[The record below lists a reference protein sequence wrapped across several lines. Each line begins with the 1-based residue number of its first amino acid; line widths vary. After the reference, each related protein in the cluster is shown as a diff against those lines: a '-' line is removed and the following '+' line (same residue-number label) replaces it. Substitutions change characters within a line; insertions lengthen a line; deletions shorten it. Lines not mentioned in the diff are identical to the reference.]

1 MRLSPTLDSEPRAP
15 SQGVERHGSAA
26 TQTGGRA
33 PHPDLAGWGSGGSA
47 WSGRGFVSLRI
58 DR

>member
-1 MRLSPTLDSEPRAP
+1 MRLSLTLGSEPRAP
-15 SQGVERHGSAA
+15 SQGAERHGSAA
-26 TQTGGRA
+26 TWTGGRA

-47 WSGRGFVSLRI
+47 RSGHGFMSLKI